1 MVVSGYRNYADWRSL
16 RWALDEYFNHVLHL
30 GWTRSFQDIFN
41 LWFRR
46 DIYVRKYH
54 PELIND

>member
-1 MVVSGYRNYADWRSL
+1 VSGYRNYADWRSL